1 MKNNKTIKI
10 VIIIVAVVIVS
21 LLISPFLPETE
32 NINYSQD
39 NQNTKSDKKSNYLTK
54 IEWTNQ
60 GNDYSDETDEW
71 LKVAVEVDNYDGDII
86 ESGTYN
92 VEQTD
97 GKYTGKPQR
106 IYNVYVSSLN
116 TDNPEDIKNNE
127 FPVTVGGANGKK
139 QTITVEKGQYLY
151 IQKISGGE
159 IGHLLISK

>member
-32 NINYSQD
+32 NTNYSQD
-39 NQNTKSDKKSNYLTK
+39 NQNTKSDKESNYLTK

-139 QTITVEKGQYLY
+139 QTITVEKGQYL
-151 IQKISGGE
+151 
-159 IGHLLISK
+159 

>member
-1 MKNNKTIKI
+1 MKNNKIIKI

-21 LLISPFLPETE
+21 LLISPFLPKTE
-32 NINYSQD
+32 NTNYNQK
-39 NQNTKSDKKSNYLTK
+39 NQNTTDDKESNYLTK
-54 IEWTNQ
+54 IEWTNR

-97 GKYTGKPQR
+97 GEYDGKPQR

-116 TDNPEDIKNNE
+116 IDEPEVIKNND
-127 FPVTVGGANGKK
+127 FPVTVGGVNGEK
-139 QTITVEKGQYLY
+139 QTITVEKGEYIY

>member
-1 MKNNKTIKI
+1 MKNNKIIKI
-10 VIIIVAVVIVS
+10 VFIIVAVVIVS
-21 LLISPFLPETE
+21 LLISPFLPKTE
-32 NINYSQD
+32 NTNYNQK
-39 NQNTKSDKKSNYLTK
+39 NQNTTDDKESNYLTK
-54 IEWTNQ
+54 IEWTNR

-97 GKYTGKPQR
+97 GEYDGKPQR

-116 TDNPEDIKNNE
+116 IDEPEDIKNNE
-127 FPVTVGGANGKK
+127 FPVTVGGVNGEK
-139 QTITVEKGQYLY
+139 QTITVEKGEYIY